1 MKRGERILP
10 HPKYAEKRENEI
22 HQCLL
27 KSETALSP
35 NRALAFLLI
44 KSVLL
49 KNMWVEK
56 KSPEDYQIQKKVP
69 EISTLNEINW

>member
-1 MKRGERILP
+1 MEKIKIEEKGEKNPFPSEIRE
-10 HPKYAEKRENEI
+10 EKGENEI

-44 KSVLL
+44 KSLLL
-49 KNMWVEK
+49 KNMWV
-56 KSPEDYQIQKKVP
+56 
-69 EISTLNEINW
+69 